1 MKRYEWK
8 AFKTSERSKI
18 LGLLLSSYWRRLE
31 SIVHITGRKCL
42 QCKLSDSW
50 DIASWS
56 PNSTDLYFWYLFV
69 DQHRNTNMK
78 NKDHLVG
85 QLTTICGSTC
95 DPRQTVRTSFDN
107 LRRASFVISLAI
119 LVLLSRPTRDSRC
132 SRWPRWLR
140 RRCVQAL
147 GPRRPDTSGPL
158 AATKLG
164 GDGGQHA
171 RPATGNLQTKA
182 K

>member
-1 MKRYEWK
+1 
-8 AFKTSERSKI
+8 
-18 LGLLLSSYWRRLE
+18 
-31 SIVHITGRKCL
+31 
-42 QCKLSDSW
+42 
-50 DIASWS
+50 
-56 PNSTDLYFWYLFV
+56 
-69 DQHRNTNMK
+69 MK

-158 AATKLG
+158 ALG
-164 GDGGQHA
+164 CDQAWWGRWAA
-171 RPATGNLQTKA
+171 RKA
-182 K
+182 CNRQLANKSKVSRLFISNIFTHSHLLCQSSDCLKT

>member
-1 MKRYEWK
+1 
-8 AFKTSERSKI
+8 
-18 LGLLLSSYWRRLE
+18 
-31 SIVHITGRKCL
+31 
-42 QCKLSDSW
+42 
-50 DIASWS
+50 
-56 PNSTDLYFWYLFV
+56 
-69 DQHRNTNMK
+69 MK

-158 AATKLG
+158 ALEQAWWGSSTQGPQQATLTNKSKVSRLLMRNPS
-164 GDGGQHA
+164 DNSLL
-171 RPATGNLQTKA
+171 RPLQKYQFD
-182 K
+182 